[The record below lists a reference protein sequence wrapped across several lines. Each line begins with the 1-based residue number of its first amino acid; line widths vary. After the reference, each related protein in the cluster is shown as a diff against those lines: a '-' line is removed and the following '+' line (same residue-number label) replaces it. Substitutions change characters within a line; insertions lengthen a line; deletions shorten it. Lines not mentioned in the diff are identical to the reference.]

1 MLAVADSTH
10 KFRLVDHGG
19 DNELGAPETL
29 VEGAAMK
36 LGLGLGLQ
44 GVAVAHRRGGL
55 GGDDTGR
62 GHTALV
68 SHLGA
73 TAGNF
78 PMDGASA
85 RTDCVT
91 LKQWRPSSSETTCV
105 LKGGRK
111 SPAESRRGHAMRQ
124 VNLFFRFWSRSL
136 FGFQGIGTVVIDGL
150 DLGKLQVALH
160 SGHKA
165 ACTQ

>member
-1 MLAVADSTH
+1 MLPVTTDSTH
-10 KFRLVDHGG
+10 KFRLVDHRG

-44 GVAVAHRRGGL
+44 GVAVALRRGGL
-55 GGDDTGR
+55 GGGGDGDDTGR

-68 SHLGA
+68 SHLET
-73 TAGNF
+73 TAGTF

-85 RTDCVT
+85 RTDCVA

-105 LKGGRK
+105 SKGGRK

-124 VNLFFRFWSRSL
+124 VNFFL
-136 FGFQGIGTVVIDGL
+136 V
-150 DLGKLQVALH
+150 
-160 SGHKA
+160 
-165 ACTQ
+165 